1 MSFAETPN
9 QTPQIPQHPII
20 RPGQKKG
27 YTKATRQQIE
37 HRVESAALLLFLGLS
52 KSEIHRVFREF
63 YETEWRQCDR
73 YMALAR
79 ARDGLKRPTF
89 PLAHRISLLM
99 NSLKYKDL
107 QFMRGL

>member
-1 MSFAETPN
+1 MTAEQPT
-9 QTPQIPQHPII
+9 I

-27 YTKATRQQIE
+27 YSKATRQQIE
-37 HRVESAALLLFLGLS
+37 HRIESAALLLFLVLN

-63 YETEWRQCDR
+63 YGIEWRQTDR

>member
-1 MSFAETPN
+1 M
-9 QTPQIPQHPII
+9 
-20 RPGQKKG
+20 
-27 YTKATRQQIE
+27 E

-63 YETEWRQCDR
+63 YGTEWRQTDR

-89 PLAHRISLLM
+89 PLASRIGLLM
-99 NSLKYKDL
+99 NQLHDKDL
-107 QFMRGL
+107 QFMRGV

>member
-1 MSFAETPN
+1 MTIMPE
-9 QTPQIPQHPII
+9 QTKQPVI

-27 YTKATRQQIE
+27 YTKASKVQIE
-37 HRVESAALLLFLGLS
+37 HRIESAALLLFLGLS

-63 YETEWRQCDR
+63 YRIEWRQCDR

-107 QFMRGL
+107 QFMRGV

>member
-1 MSFAETPN
+1 MSFAETPK
-9 QTPQIPQHPII
+9 QTPQAPQRPII

-27 YTKATRQQIE
+27 YTKATPQQIE
-37 HRVESAALLLFLGLS
+37 HRVESATLLLFLGLS
-52 KSEIHRVFREF
+52 KSEIHQVFREF
-63 YETEWRQCDR
+63 YRVEWRQCDR

-79 ARDGLKRPTF
+79 ARDGLKSPTF
-89 PLAHRISLLM
+89 PLAQRIRLLM